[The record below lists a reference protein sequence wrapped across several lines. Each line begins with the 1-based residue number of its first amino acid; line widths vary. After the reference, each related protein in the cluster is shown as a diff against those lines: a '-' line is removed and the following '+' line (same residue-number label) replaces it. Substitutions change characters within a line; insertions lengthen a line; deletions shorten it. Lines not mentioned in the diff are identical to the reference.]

1 MRQPV
6 IEIAAKEDH
15 VVVGCQYDSFSMYR
29 FDEAKVGGHA
39 NALPTICSFYV
50 SDRTPRIP
58 HGCVMC
64 DKRFF
69 VGTDVE
75 GNLVGLAYSK

>member
-29 FDEAKVGGHA
+29 FDEVNAK
-39 NALPTICSFYV
+39 
-50 SDRTPRIP
+50 
-58 HGCVMC
+58 
-64 DKRFF
+64 
-69 VGTDVE
+69 
-75 GNLVGLAYSK
+75 LVFMQRWAGMLMHYQ